1 MRSSPLLRSLAMGAA
16 SGLLMLL
23 SMPPFRTGLVAWVC
37 LVPLLF
43 AVQISRSGWQAFL
56 GGWTCG
62 LVFFGGC
69 VYWTSL
75 VMTMYG
81 GLSRPVAWAVT
92 GLFVAYL
99 SLFPAVFAWA
109 GSRVRVGFQA
119 AWLPLSPLIWVA
131 CEYLRTTLFTGFP
144 WCLLGYS
151 QHDLLAAAQVASIG
165 GIYAVS
171 AVVAL
176 GSVVVV
182 TAMTRRQTLTLA
194 LAGIVVGTIAWG
206 RYEMSRYPEPGR
218 TLRVG
223 LVQPCTPPIISRS
236 DESEAAM
243 RQHLALTARLHDVD
257 LVVWPENSLLRN
269 VSEFDYFRER
279 LVRASA
285 RAGAPILV
293 NSIEDTGWEVF
304 NSTVLVTPAQ
314 PKFPRYDKI
323 HLVPFGEYVPLRK
336 ALFFAGKILNEVS
349 DFSPGRKR
357 VIFDA
362 AGVRV
367 ASAICYEIIYP
378 GEVVAFVR
386 GGAELLVT
394 QSNDSWYGNTGMPHQ
409 HQAMAAF
416 RSIENRRYLV
426 RATNSGIS
434 SVVDA
439 AGRTIV
445 ATALGD
451 VTAVAAEVRPSS
463 RLTLYARSHDLLA
476 RACVLLSGLLLGATV
491 ARRAGREIEPS
502 HIISGG
508 SG

>member
-1 MRSSPLLRSLAMGAA
+1 MRPSPLLGSLTAGAA

-23 SMPPFRTGLVAWVC
+23 SMPPFRTGILAWVC

-43 AVQISRSGWQAFL
+43 AVQRARSGWQAFL
-56 GGWTCG
+56 GGWTSG

-75 VMTMYG
+75 VMIKYG

-99 SLFPAVFAWA
+99 SLFPAVFAWV
-109 GSRVRVGFQA
+109 GSRVRVEFPGS
-119 AWLPLSPLIWVA
+119 WLALTAIIWVA
-131 CEYLRTTLFTGFP
+131 CEYLRATLFTGFP

-151 QHDLLAAAQVASIG
+151 QHDFLPAAQVASIG

-171 AVVAL
+171 AVVAA

-182 TAMTRRQTLTLA
+182 AVMSRRRVLA
-194 LAGIVVGTIAWG
+194 ITLAGIVAAAIAWG

-223 LVQPCTPPIISRS
+223 LIQPCAPPIISRS

-243 RQHLALTARLHDVD
+243 QRHLALTARLGIVD

-269 VSEFDYFRER
+269 VSEFAYFREH
-279 LVRASA
+279 LMRASA

-304 NSTVLVTPAQ
+304 NSTVLVTPAD
-314 PKFPRYDKI
+314 PTYPRYDKM
-323 HLVPFGEYVPLRK
+323 HLVPFGEYVPLRT
-336 ALFFAGKILNEVS
+336 AIFFAGKILHEVS

-362 AGVRV
+362 AGIRV

-378 GEVVAFVR
+378 GEVAAFVR
-386 GGAELLVT
+386 DGAELLVT
-394 QSNDSWYGNTGMPHQ
+394 QSNDSWYGETAMPHQ

-416 RSIENRRYLV
+416 RAIENRRYLV
-426 RATNSGIS
+426 RATNSGVS

-463 RLTLYARSHDLLA
+463 RLTLYSRSHDLLA
-476 RACVLLSGLLLGATV
+476 RACAVLMGILLGATWV
-491 ARRAGREIEPS
+491 RRAGQEIEPT